1 MQKQSEIRY
10 AFISG
15 MSVMMIVMSLYG
27 TFRGFDQNYFI
38 SQFNLVKIVV
48 LSLPKEGKK

>member
-15 MSVMMIVMSLYG
+15 MMIVMSLYG

-38 SQFNLVKIVV
+38 SQFNLVKIVL